1 MGERTTRPRSGPRDV
16 AAPASRAGI
25 PQRSDAPGGG
35 RPGTPGGVR
44 PGAAAEGA
52 GASAHPPIERDRY
65 ADFLRAFSILV
76 VVLWHWAFTIL
87 IWRPDGPRATNPL
100 GFTSGLWVLTWLLQ
114 VLPLFFFVG
123 GYVHMRAWRR
133 AGDRGDNLA
142 RFVWRAVRRLS
153 VPALALAAVWVALG
167 ATLSAAFGWQWIGRA
182 VLLVIS
188 PLWFIGVYLV
198 LIALMPL
205 WLALQRRFGV
215 LVFVWMVG
223 LVVIVDILRFRAG
236 YEAVGYLNMLLVWGL
251 AFQAGFHYETL
262 VAAPRRV
269 DSALM
274 WAGLF
279 GLVGLVFSGLY
290 PGSMVGVPG
299 EETSNMAPPT
309 LCIVALLAF
318 QMGAAE
324 MLRPGVTALLERPRP
339 RRVVEVVNRFAM
351 PLFLFHTTG
360 MAIGRG
366 LIYGWNGELAEATV
380 PDLRWWLERPL
391 YIAVSLACTLPVIWL
406 FGRYGHRGPGSAHP
420 RIAAA

>member
-1 MGERTTRPRSGPRDV
+1 VSDLGTAGGQPGPER
-16 AAPASRAGI
+16 APASRA
-25 PQRSDAPGGG
+25 PDF
-35 RPGTPGGVR
+35 GV
-44 PGAAAEGA
+44 PDLQ
-52 GASAHPPIERDRY
+52 RDRY
-65 ADFLRAFSILV
+65 VDFLRAFSILV
-76 VVLWHWAFTIL
+76 VVVWHWAFTIL
-87 IWRPDGPRATNPL
+87 VWLPDGPRATSPL
-100 GFTSGLWVLTWLLQ
+100 GFTSGLWVLTWLFQ

-123 GYVHMRAWRR
+123 GYVHLRAWYR
-133 AGDRGDNLA
+133 ARSRGEHLA
-142 RFVWRAVRRLS
+142 HFVWRNLRKLS
-153 VPALALAAVWVALG
+153 LPALVLAAVWAALG
-167 ATLSAAFGWQWIGRA
+167 VSLSAAFGLEWIGRA

-198 LIALMPL
+198 LIALIPV
-205 WLALQRRFGV
+205 WFALQRRFGAV
-215 LVFVWMVG
+215 AFVWMVG

-236 YEAVGYLNMLLVWGL
+236 LEPVAYVNMVLVWGL
-251 AFQAGFHYETL
+251 AFQAGFYYESL
-262 VAAPRRV
+262 VAAPKRV

-299 EETSNMAPPT
+299 ETSNMAPPT

-318 QMGAAE
+318 QVGVAE
-324 MLRPGVTALLERPRP
+324 LARPRAERWLDRPRP

-351 PLFLFHTTG
+351 PVFLFHTTG

-366 LIYGWNGELAEATV
+366 IVYAWNGELAEAAV

-406 FGRYGHRGPGSAHP
+406 FGRYGRRRPAAQAP
-420 RIAAA
+420 RVAPA

>member
-1 MGERTTRPRSGPRDV
+1 MGERAGEPSP
-16 AAPASRAGI
+16 SRAGG
-25 PQRSDAPGGG
+25 APSV
-35 RPGTPGGVR
+35 PP
-44 PGAAAEGA
+44 PMPAAVLPAA
-52 GASAHPPIERDRY
+52 TVERDRY
-65 ADFLRAFSILV
+65 LDFLRAVSILV

-87 IWRPDGPRATNPL
+87 IWRPDGPRATSPL
-100 GFTSGLWVLTWLLQ
+100 GFTTGLWVLTWLFQ

-123 GYVHMRAWRR
+123 GSVHLQAWHRAQ
-133 AGDRGDNLA
+133 ARGEHLT
-142 RFVWRAVRRLS
+142 RFVWRNLRKLS
-153 VPALALAAVWVALG
+153 LPALVLAAVWIGLG
-167 ATLSAAFGWQWIGRA
+167 ASLYAAFGIEWIGRA

-198 LIALMPL
+198 LIALIPV
-205 WLALQRRFGV
+205 WFALQRRFDV

-223 LVVIVDILRFRAG
+223 LVVVVDILRFRAG
-236 YEAVGYLNMLLVWGL
+236 YEELAYLNMVLVWGL
-251 AFQAGFHYETL
+251 AFQAGFHYRAL
-262 VAAPRRV
+262 VAASRRV

-299 EETSNMAPPT
+299 EASNMAPPT

-318 QMGAAE
+318 QVGAAE
-324 MLRPGVTALLERPRP
+324 VARPGVEQWLARPGP
-339 RRVVEVVNRFAM
+339 RRAVEIVNRFAM

-366 LIYGWNGELAEATV
+366 IIYAWNGELAEATV

-406 FGRYGHRGPGSAHP
+406 FGRYGRRRPGTAEP
-420 RIAAA
+420 RLAPA